1 MKNQALPSFSVIVP
15 TYRRPA
21 QLRACL
27 GALASVDYPDD
38 HLEVIV
44 VNDGNPALPES
55 IVSSF
60 RDQLNVTLILQP
72 HAGPAAARNTGAAHA
87 KGDFLAFTDDDCLP
101 ASDWLRAL
109 QARFA
114 ITPEYL
120 IGGRTLNAL
129 PANSYSTASQ
139 LLIDYLYTYYNAD
152 PNRARFLT
160 SNNLALSA
168 ARFRTI
174 GGFDKTSLRAA
185 AEDRELCDRWL
196 HNGYRMTYA
205 PEAVVYHAHA
215 LMFGTFW
222 QQHFNYGR
230 GAFYFH
236 QVRARRGQ
244 GRIRLEPS
252 SFYLQLF
259 RYPSSQVH
267 GRHALVLAVLLGVT
281 QGANAAGF
289 LTELFKRMKK

>member
-1 MKNQALPSFSVIVP
+1 MKNQTLPSFSVIVP
-15 TYRRPA
+15 TYQRPT

-27 GALASVDYPDD
+27 GALAGVDYPDD
-38 HLEVIV
+38 RLEVIV

-55 IVSSF
+55 MISPF
-60 RDQLNVTLILQP
+60 CEQLNVTLITQS
-72 HAGPAAARNTGAAHA
+72 HAGPAAARNVGAAHA

-101 ASDWLRAL
+101 APDWLRAL

-114 ITPEYL
+114 ITPEHL

-129 PANSYSTASQ
+129 PANPYSTTSQ

-152 PNRARFLT
+152 PNKARFLT

-168 ARFRTI
+168 VHFRAI
-174 GGFDKTSLRAA
+174 DGFDKTSPRAA

-215 LMFGTFW
+215 LMFRTFW

-244 GRIRLEPS
+244 GRIKLEPL
-252 SFYLQLF
+252 SFYLHLF
-259 RYPSSQVH
+259 RSPSSQVH
-267 GRHALVLAVLLGVT
+267 GRHALVLAGLLGVT
-281 QGANAAGF
+281 QGANAVGF
-289 LTELFKRMKK
+289 LTELFKRRKK